1 MTSNGEEMELN
12 AKDKAVI
19 AFQGTLKAIPYFG
32 SSLEHFIF
40 GPLTEL
46 RMRRIEQTLSEI
58 ATAVGELKANAISN
72 ERFATLLES
81 VAPELCRAVDENK
94 RKRFRDLLINA
105 AALPEDSGDWEEAAL
120 ASTLLKE
127 IDAPGLAI
135 LAAIARC
142 SEGEALVLTSSPV
155 SQVFEGSFDYDDPG
169 EPQHVLQYKWVI
181 VEYWARKLRESNL
194 ITYNAYDA
202 RGGFGGVAL
211 APLGKFLIQWTV
223 RA

>member
-1 MTSNGEEMELN
+1 MTLSDKKLELN
-12 AKDKAVI
+12 ARDGAVV
-19 AFQGTLKAIPYFG
+19 AFQGILKAIPYFG

-40 GPLTEL
+40 GPLTEI

-58 ATAVGELKANAISN
+58 ATAVGEQKAIAIPN

-94 RKRFRDLLINA
+94 RKRFRDLLTNA
-105 AALPEDSGDWEEAAL
+105 AVLPEDSGDWEDAAL

-127 IDAPGLAI
+127 IEAPGLAI

-142 SEGEALVLTSSPV
+142 SEEEALVLTSSPV

-169 EPQHVLQYKWVI
+169 EPQHVLQYQWII
-181 VEYWARKLRESNL
+181 VEYWARKLRERNL
-194 ITYNAYDA
+194 ITYNTHDA